1 MVRVFNVYYP
11 VRTIILF
18 CGETLIICASF
29 LAAVLIRLGSDSTLA
44 LSYEYGYYKILA
56 ITGIVVICLHY
67 FDLYDA
73 ERVPSSAETYVR
85 LLVVLGLLSLILSA
99 VGYVFP
105 GFLVGQDV
113 FVLGVVILTL
123 ALLLWRRT
131 YLWLVGQPYLR
142 ERVYVLGTG
151 ERAERLVAALRSRRD
166 LGMDVVGW
174 AGAIGNGSLTRE
186 ELGKKLLA
194 LKQKRAIDR
203 VIVGLSDG
211 RGLMPVRELLEVR
224 LSGVKVENATTLLEK
239 ISGKIEV
246 LDLNPSWL
254 IFSEGFRLNF
264 TFLLLR
270 RLVSIVVSL
279 VCLAVF
285 LPLIPFIVLLIK
297 ITSPGP
303 VLYRQ
308 ERVGREGEVFLCYK
322 FRTMRANAEADTG
335 PTWATDSDPR
345 ITRVGRF
352 LRKVRLDEIP
362 QLWNVLRGDMGFIGP
377 RPERPEFVEKLIEE
391 IPYYNFRHSV
401 RPGLTGWAQIRYK
414 YGSSVEDAKQKLQY
428 DLFYIKNMSL
438 GLDFWIIV
446 QTVKVIFLG
455 RGAQ

>member
-18 CGETLIICASF
+18 CGEAFLISASF
-29 LAAVLIRLGSDSTLA
+29 LAAVLIRLGSDSVLV
-44 LSYEYGYYKILA
+44 LNYEYGYYKILA

-73 ERVPSSAETYVR
+73 ERIPSSAEVYVR
-85 LLVVLGLLSLILSA
+85 LLVVLGLLSLLLSA
-99 VGYVFP
+99 VGYLYP

-113 FVLGVVILTL
+113 FVLGILILTTS
-123 ALLLWRRT
+123 LLLWRRT

-151 ERAERLVAALRSRRD
+151 ERARRLVDALRGRRD

-174 AGAIGNGSLTRE
+174 AGALGNGSLTRE
-186 ELGKKLLA
+186 NLGKKLMA
-194 LKQKRAIDR
+194 LKEERAVDR

-224 LSGVKVENATTLLEK
+224 LSGVKVENVTTLLEK

-254 IFSEGFRLNF
+254 IFSEGFRLNV
-264 TFLLLR
+264 TLLFMR

-279 VCLAVF
+279 FCLTVF
-285 LPLIPFIVLLIK
+285 LPLIPLIVLLIK
-297 ITSPGP
+297 LTSPGP
-303 VLYRQ
+303 VFYRQ
-308 ERVGREGEVFLCYK
+308 KRVGREGKIFNCYK
-322 FRTMRANAEADTG
+322 FRTMRRNAEADTG
-335 PTWATDSDPR
+335 PTWALDDDPR

-377 RPERPEFVEKLIEE
+377 RPERPEFVERLIDE
-391 IPYYNFRHSV
+391 IPYYNLRHCV